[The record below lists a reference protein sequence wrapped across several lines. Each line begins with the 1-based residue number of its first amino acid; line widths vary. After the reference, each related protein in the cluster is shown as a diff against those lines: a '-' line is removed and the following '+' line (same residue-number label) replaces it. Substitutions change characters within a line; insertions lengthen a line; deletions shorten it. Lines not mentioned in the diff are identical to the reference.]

1 MQAQIMPT
9 IQTMNATEITNRR
22 RALFDKYLDI
32 TNRKN
37 IYLNEVDPNEYD
49 PFNRGG
55 APLLKYRGG
64 APSNCAI
71 KGNDADPRLGV
82 DPAKR
87 CVCMRVCLPDPGKRS
102 VCVRVC
108 LSVCLCVCVCVS
120 HYSINS
126 IRHSDLIRM
135 AI

>member
-1 MQAQIMPT
+1 MPT

-71 KGNDADPRLGV
+71 KGNDADPRLGE

>member
-1 MQAQIMPT
+1 MPT
-9 IQTMNATEITNRR
+9 IHTMDATEITNRR

-49 PFNRGG
+49 PFRGG
-55 APLLKYRGG
+55 AHLLKYRGG

-71 KGNDADPRLGV
+71 KGNDADPRLGE

-87 CVCMRVCLPDPGKRS
+87 CVCVCVCVCVSVCL
-102 VCVRVC
+102 
-108 LSVCLCVCVCVS
+108 CLCVCVCVCVTLLTQL
-120 HYSINS
+120 NP
-126 IRHSDLIRM
+126 
-135 AI
+135 AP

>member
-1 MQAQIMPT
+1 MPT

-71 KGNDADPRLGV
+71 KGNDADPRLGE

-87 CVCMRVCLPDPGKRS
+87 CVCVCVCVCLTPARGLC
-102 VCVRVC
+102 VCV
-108 LSVCLCVCVCVS
+108 SVCLCVYVCVCVCVS